1 MGVEGIDPRKVV
13 GTYVKPKDWNK
24 LISDPEVLLIDT
36 RNDYEVD
43 IGTFKHAVDPKTK
56 TFREFP
62 DYVKR
67 I

>member
-36 RNDYEVD
+36 VTIMKSILVPSNMPL
-43 IGTFKHAVDPKTK
+43 TQ
-56 TFREFP
+56 
-62 DYVKR
+62 KR
-67 I
+67 RPLESFLTT